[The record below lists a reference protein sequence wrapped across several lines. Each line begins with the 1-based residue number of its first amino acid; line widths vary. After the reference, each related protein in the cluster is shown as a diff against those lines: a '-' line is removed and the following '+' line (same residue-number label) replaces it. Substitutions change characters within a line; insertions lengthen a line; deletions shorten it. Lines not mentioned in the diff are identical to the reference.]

1 MRVATA
7 QRLPVK
13 PDDLGFFRYTDI
25 AGRKLLVN
33 DVGEWMFLDNAD
45 FQSLVA
51 GTLPHDSPLRSG
63 LVERGFLRDGLD
75 LNALAERLGR
85 KRGFIGLGPHLH
97 VVITTLR
104 CNQSCKYCHASRTD
118 MDRVDTD
125 MTLDTAKR
133 IVDLAMQ
140 SNNPYLCFEYQG
152 GEPTVRADIIK
163 FIVEYSR
170 EKNRYENKLL
180 DHSLVTNMTLMNEE
194 LGEWLLANNVLLCT
208 SLDGP
213 EELHNF
219 NRGWVGGGSAYAHVR
234 KWMEWFNRRYV
245 ELGRDPEL
253 WHVDALMTTT
263 RKTFDHWKELIDL
276 YVSLGL
282 RNIHIRPLNPFG
294 FANKTWRAIGYS
306 MDEFMDF
313 YMRCLDY
320 ILELNQQGVQIME
333 GTAATF
339 LKKMLTPVDPN
350 FVDIRS
356 PVGAG
361 TGQMAYNFDGRIFPN
376 DEGRMVAAA
385 GDPFFAIGDVRT
397 STWPE
402 LVNHPTVKAMAAASF
417 LDALP
422 GCETCFNVP
431 FCGVRPE
438 HNYMLGGDL
447 FGQRPNMPKC
457 KQHMTIS
464 RHLFEKLAH
473 DTDGRVESI
482 FRRWTIQRP
491 RLET

>member
-13 PDDLGFFRYTDI
+13 ADDLGFLRYTDI

-33 DVGEWMFLDNAD
+33 DVGEWMFLDNGD

-170 EKNRYENKLL
+170 EKNRY
-180 DHSLVTNMTLMNEE
+180 
-194 LGEWLLANNVLLCT
+194 
-208 SLDGP
+208 
-213 EELHNF
+213 
-219 NRGWVGGGSAYAHVR
+219 
-234 KWMEWFNRRYV
+234 
-245 ELGRDPEL
+245 
-253 WHVDALMTTT
+253 
-263 RKTFDHWKELIDL
+263 
-276 YVSLGL
+276 
-282 RNIHIRPLNPFG
+282 
-294 FANKTWRAIGYS
+294 
-306 MDEFMDF
+306 
-313 YMRCLDY
+313 
-320 ILELNQQGVQIME
+320 
-333 GTAATF
+333 
-339 LKKMLTPVDPN
+339 
-350 FVDIRS
+350 
-356 PVGAG
+356 
-361 TGQMAYNFDGRIFPN
+361 
-376 DEGRMVAAA
+376 
-385 GDPFFAIGDVRT
+385 
-397 STWPE
+397 
-402 LVNHPTVKAMAAASF
+402 
-417 LDALP
+417 
-422 GCETCFNVP
+422 
-431 FCGVRPE
+431 
-438 HNYMLGGDL
+438 
-447 FGQRPNMPKC
+447 
-457 KQHMTIS
+457 
-464 RHLFEKLAH
+464 
-473 DTDGRVESI
+473 
-482 FRRWTIQRP
+482 
-491 RLET
+491 